1 LILGAVGIG
10 DLDAVGIC
18 DRDLQQARASETREG
33 HTTEAEEEK
42 LSLVCAEHVE
52 RGLRIPRRW
61 PILVVLLLPEHLP

>member
-1 LILGAVGIG
+1 MILEAVGIG
-10 DLDAVGIC
+10 NLDAVGIC

-52 RGLRIPRRW
+52 RGLGIPRRW

>member
-1 LILGAVGIG
+1 
-10 DLDAVGIC
+10 
-18 DRDLQQARASETREG
+18 LQQARASETREG